1 MTEYHSFKVTLSDG
15 QKAELSRAL
24 MNKSP
29 ITIRLSNTELHG
41 NDELMLTKTQI
52 RRIQKAKSLGKGV
65 DIKISRTQIKKVV
78 QEWGSLW
85 SSLFQLG
92 TKLLPMAAKALP
104 GLATV
109 ALSSVGN
116 FTMDKIL
123 GRGQTGGFLIPQN
136 KIDQLIQHKNL
147 LTEAQKKQIV
157 RAIQTGGQLV
167 ITPTV
172 KQQGDFLGTL
182 DTLLDSIG
190 VSLLLN
196 RALLEKV
203 FRIDQNRGSEMVCKI
218 DHICYR
224 IDLLPF
230 TVLGQIPPLV
240 WA

>member
-29 ITIRLSNTELHG
+29 ITIRLSNTELPG

-65 DIKISRTQIKKVV
+65 DIKISRTQIKKLV
-78 QEWGSLW
+78 QEGGSLW

-104 GLATV
+104 GLATG

-182 DTLLDSIG
+182 LASIG

>member
-29 ITIRLSNTELHG
+29 ITIRLSNTELPG

-65 DIKISRTQIKKVV
+65 DIKISRTQIKKLV
-78 QEWGSLW
+78 QEGGSLW

-104 GLATV
+104 GLATG

-182 DTLLDSIG
+182 LASIG

-218 DHICYR
+218 DLICYR